1 MRVLAVGSGG
11 REHALAWA
19 IAKSEDCDALFC
31 APGNAGTALLLA
43 ETRLGENLAV
53 GAEDIG
59 AVIEAAKARAIDLV
73 VVGPEAPLAAGMVD
87 ALSAAGVLAFGPTR
101 AAADLESSK
110 WFAKQVMRDAGAP
123 RKSSQTKVKR
133 IGR

>member
-59 AVIEAAKARAIDLV
+59 AEALPTFAILDENLVIRDIWTSEPSCA
-73 VVGPEAPLAAGMVD
+73 ELA
-87 ALSAAGVLAFGPTR
+87 
-101 AAADLESSK
+101 E
-110 WFAKQVMRDAGAP
+110 
-123 RKSSQTKVKR
+123 R
-133 IGR
+133 IGGHAGG